1 VTALDHLM
9 VAPVVV
15 PAVTAPLTMLLMR
28 RQRSTALAVSFGGGI
43 AMLIAAVALFVA
55 AQDDAIRSYALGNW
69 PAPFGIVL
77 VVDRLAVTMLVVA
90 AVLGIVVLA
99 HAVVTGADRRGWH
112 FHPLF
117 HFQLMGLN
125 GAFLT
130 GDLFNLFVFFEVLLI
145 ASYGLMLHG
154 QEALRLKTG
163 VAYVVVNIV
172 GSALFLIA
180 LGLLYGVTST
190 LNMAD
195 LAVKVAALGAEDQG
209 LLRVAGLLLMAVFAL
224 KAAVVPLHLWLPR
237 TYAAAMP
244 VVAALF
250 AIMTKVGVYAMIRT
264 VPLIFG
270 ARAGAAAWVP
280 APYLLPAAML
290 GAAIGFVGV
299 LTARGMREQAAYAVL
314 ASTGTL
320 LMPVALWREAAL
332 AAALYYLL
340 QAVLAGAALFLVADV
355 TMRRRGQYADAVVP
369 SPRFAQQDA
378 AGLLYLLAAIAAV
391 GLPPLAGFVGK
402 LLILD
407 ASFAAPGWPA
417 VWATILVT
425 TMIGVIGFSRS
436 GSTLFWKA
444 TPQVESEGEGQ
455 VRAEAIA
462 STRRSRAE
470 FIAPATLL
478 ALLAALT
485 IAAGWVT
492 RQTGATAAQ
501 IMAPERYVAAVL
513 GARR

>member
-1 VTALDHLM
+1 MMPGEQLM
-9 VAPVVV
+9 IAPIVLPAVVAPV
-15 PAVTAPLTMLLMR
+15 TMLLMR
-28 RQRSTALAVSFGGGI
+28 RHRRIALALSLGGCA
-43 AMLIAAVALFVA
+43 AMLAVAIVLFLL
-55 AQDDAIRSYALGNW
+55 AQDDAIRGYALGDW

-77 VVDRLAVTMLVVA
+77 MLDRLAATMLLLS
-90 AVLGIVVLA
+90 AVLGSVVLG
-99 HAVVTGADRRGWH
+99 HALITGADRRGWH

-154 QEALRLKTG
+154 QGALRLKAG
-163 VAYVVVNIV
+163 VAYVIVNIV

-180 LGLLYGVTST
+180 LGLLYGLAST

-195 LAVKVAALGAEDQG
+195 LAVKVAALGPADQG
-209 LLRVAGLLLMAVFAL
+209 LLRVAGLLLMTVFAL

-237 TYAAAMP
+237 TYAATMP

-270 ARAGAAAWVP
+270 ASAGAAAWVP
-280 APYLLPAAML
+280 APYLLPAAM
-290 GAAIGFVGV
+290 GSAILGFVGV
-299 LTARGMREQAAYAVL
+299 LAARGMREQAAFAVL

-320 LMPVALWREAAL
+320 LMPVSLWREATL
-332 AAALYYLL
+332 AAALYYMV

-355 TMRRRGQYADAVVP
+355 TMRRRGQYADAIVP
-369 SPRFAQQDA
+369 SPRFAGQDA
-378 AGLLYLLAAIAAV
+378 AGLLYLIAAVAAV

-407 ASFAAPGWPA
+407 ASFAAPAWPA
-417 VWATILVT
+417 VWATILGT
-425 TMIGVIGFSRS
+425 TLVGVIGVSRS
-436 GSTLFWKA
+436 GSTLFWKPA
-444 TPQVESEGEGQ
+444 SVE
-455 VRAEAIA
+455 ADAIA
-462 STRRSRAE
+462 GPRRSRLE
-470 FIAPATLL
+470 FLAPVTLL
-478 ALLAALT
+478 ALLALLAV
-485 IAAGWVT
+485 AAGWVT
-492 RQTGATAAQ
+492 AQTRATAAQ
-501 IMAPERYVAAVL
+501 VMAPDRYVAAIL

>member
-1 VTALDHLM
+1 MTLLDHLP
-9 VAPVVV
+9 VAPIII
-15 PAVTAPLTMLLMR
+15 PAVIAPVTMMLMR
-28 RQRSTALAVSFGGGI
+28 RHRPLALGLSLGGGV
-43 AMLIAAVALFVA
+43 AMLVVAIALFVTV
-55 AQDDAIRSYALGNW
+55 QDDAIRSYALGAW
-69 PAPFGIVL
+69 RAPFGIVL
-77 VVDRLAVTMLVVA
+77 MLDRLSATMLVLA
-90 AVLGIVVLA
+90 AVLGLVVVF

-154 QEALRLKTG
+154 QGALRLKAG

-180 LGLLYGVTST
+180 LGLLYGLTGT

-195 LAVKVAALGAEDQG
+195 LAVEVAALGAADQG
-209 LLRVAGLLLMAVFAL
+209 LLRIAALLLMAVFAL
-224 KAAVVPLHLWLPR
+224 KAAVVPVHLWLPR
-237 TYAAAMP
+237 TYGATMP

-270 ARAGAAAWVP
+270 AGAGAAAWVP
-280 APYLLPAAML
+280 APYLLPAAIL

-299 LTARGMREQAAYAVL
+299 LTVRGMREQAAFAVL

-320 LMPVALWREAAL
+320 LMAVSFWREATL
-332 AAALYYLL
+332 AAALYYMV
-340 QAVLAGAALFLVADV
+340 QATLAGAALFLVADV
-355 TMRRRGQYADAVVP
+355 TMRRRGQYADTIVP
-369 SPRFAQQDA
+369 SPRFAGQDV
-378 AGLLYLLAAIAAV
+378 AGLLYLTAAIAAV

-407 ASFAAPGWPA
+407 ASFALPGWQA
-417 VWATILVT
+417 VWTTILVT
-425 TMIGVIGFSRS
+425 TLIGVVGFSRS
-436 GSTLFWKA
+436 GSSLFWKA
-444 TPQVESEGEGQ
+444 TPPDAAVITG
-455 VRAEAIA
+455 
-462 STRRSRAE
+462 TTRSRAE
-470 FIAPATLL
+470 FVAPV
-478 ALLAALT
+478 ALLLMLAMLT
-485 IAAGWVT
+485 IGAGWVT
-492 RQTGATAAQ
+492 AQTRATAAQ
-501 IMAPERYVAAVL
+501 VMAPGRYVTAIL
-513 GARR
+513 GGGR

>member
-1 VTALDHLM
+1 MTLLDHLPI
-9 VAPVVV
+9 APVVI
-15 PAVTAPLTMLLMR
+15 PAMTAPLAMMLMR
-28 RQRSTALAVSFGGGI
+28 RHARAATALSLGGCV
-43 AMLIAAVALFVA
+43 AMLVA
-55 AQDDAIRSYALGNW
+55 ACTLFGVAQDGAIRSYALGAW

-77 VVDRLAVTMLVVA
+77 VLDRLAAMMLVLA
-90 AVLGIVVLA
+90 ALLATVVLG
-99 HAVVTGADRRGWH
+99 HALVTGADRRGWH

-154 QEALRLKTG
+154 QGALRMKAG

-180 LGLLYGVTST
+180 LGLLYGLTAT

-195 LAVKVAALGAEDQG
+195 LAVRIAALGTADQG
-209 LLRVAGLLLMAVFAL
+209 LLRVAGLLLMTVFAL

-237 TYAAAMP
+237 TYAATMP

-270 ARAGAAAWVP
+270 AQAGAAAWVP
-280 APYLLPAAML
+280 APYLLPAAIL
-290 GAAIGFVGV
+290 GAVVGFVGV
-299 LTARGMREQAAYAVL
+299 LAARGLREQAAFAVL

-320 LMPVALWREAAL
+320 LMAVASWRAATL
-332 AAALYYLL
+332 AAALYYMV

-355 TMRRRGQYADAVVP
+355 TMRRRGQYADALVP
-369 SPRFAQQDA
+369 SPRFAGQDA
-378 AGLLYLLAAIAAV
+378 AGLLYLAAAIGAV

-407 ASFAAPGWPA
+407 ASYATPGWPA
-417 VWATILVT
+417 VWTTILVT
-425 TMIGVIGFSRS
+425 TLIGVIGFSRS
-436 GSTLFWKA
+436 GSTLFWKTSA
-444 TPQVESEGEGQ
+444 ADADPIACPA
-455 VRAEAIA
+455 RAH
-462 STRRSRAE
+462 AE
-470 FIAPATLL
+470 FIAPAL
-478 ALLAALT
+478 LLAALAALT
-485 IAAGWVT
+485 GAAGWMTEQT
-492 RQTGATAAQ
+492 RATAAQ
-501 IMAPERYVAAVL
+501 VMMPVTYVTAVL
-513 GARR
+513 GAAR

>member
-1 VTALDHLM
+1 MTLPDHL
-9 VAPVVV
+9 VIAPIIIPAVIAPV
-15 PAVTAPLTMLLMR
+15 TMLLMR
-28 RQRSTALAVSFGGGI
+28 RHRPVALGLSLGGGI
-43 AMLIAAVALFVA
+43 AMLAAAIALFVR
-55 AQDDAIRSYALGNW
+55 AQDDAIRSYALGAW
-69 PAPFGIVL
+69 RAPFGIVL
-77 VVDRLAVTMLVVA
+77 MLDRLAATMLVLA
-90 AVLGIVVLA
+90 AVLAVTVLL
-99 HAVVTGADRRGWH
+99 HAVITGADKRGWH

-154 QEALRLKTG
+154 QGALRLKAG

-180 LGLLYGVTST
+180 LGLLYGLTGT

-195 LAVKVAALGAEDQG
+195 LAVRVAALAREDQG
-209 LLRVAGLLLMAVFAL
+209 LLRIAGLLLMAVFAL
-224 KAAVVPLHLWLPR
+224 KAAVVPIHLWLPR
-237 TYAAAMP
+237 TYGATMP

-250 AIMTKVGVYAMIRT
+250 AIMTKVGVYAIIRT

-280 APYLLPAAML
+280 APYLLPAAIL
-290 GAAIGFVGV
+290 GAVIGFVGV
-299 LTARGMREQAAYAVL
+299 LAARGMREQAAFAVL

-320 LMPVALWREAAL
+320 LMAVSLWREATL
-332 AAALYYLL
+332 AAALYYMV
-340 QAVLAGAALFLVADV
+340 QATLAGAALFLVADV
-355 TMRRRGQYADAVVP
+355 TMRRRGPYADIIAP
-369 SPRFAQQDA
+369 SPRFAGQDM
-378 AGLLYLLAAIAAV
+378 AGLLYLTAAIAAV

-407 ASFAAPGWPA
+407 ASFAQSGWQA

-425 TMIGVIGFSRS
+425 TLIGVVGFSRS

-444 TPQVESEGEGQ
+444 ASADT
-455 VRAEAIA
+455 AAI
-462 STRRSRAE
+462 TGMPRSRAE
-470 FIAPATLL
+470 FVAPIMLLTML
-478 ALLAALT
+478 ALLT
-485 IAAGWVT
+485 IGAGWVT
-492 RQTGATAAQ
+492 AQTRATAAQ
-501 IMAPERYVAAVL
+501 LLAPDRYVAAIL
-513 GARR
+513 GGGR

>member
-1 VTALDHLM
+1 MMLLDHLM
-9 VAPVVV
+9 
-15 PAVTAPLTMLLMR
+15 TAPIVMPALIAPITMLLMR
-28 RQRSTALAVSFGGGI
+28 RHRGVALALSLGGCM
-43 AMLIAAVALFVA
+43 AMLVASIALFVM
-55 AQDDAIRSYALGNW
+55 AQDDAIRSYALGDW

-77 VVDRLAVTMLVVA
+77 MLDRLAATMLVLS
-90 AVLGIVVLA
+90 AVLGSVVLA

-154 QEALRLKTG
+154 QGALRLKAG

-180 LGLLYGVTST
+180 LGLLYGLTAT

-195 LAVKVAALGAEDQG
+195 LAVKVARLGPADQG

-224 KAAVVPLHLWLPR
+224 KAAVVPIHLWLPG
-237 TYAAAMP
+237 TYAATMP
-244 VVAALF
+244 VAAALF

-270 ARAGAAAWVP
+270 AQAGAAAWVP
-280 APYLLPAAML
+280 APWLLPAASL
-290 GAAIGFVGV
+290 GAAIGFVSV
-299 LTARGMREQAAYAVL
+299 LVARGMREQAAFAVL

-320 LMPVALWREAAL
+320 LMPVSLWREASL
-332 AAALYYLL
+332 AAALYYMV

-355 TMRRRGQYADAVVP
+355 TMRRRGQYADAIVP
-369 SPRFAQQDA
+369 SPRFAGQDA
-378 AGLLYLLAAIAAV
+378 AGLLYLIAAVAAV

-407 ASFAAPGWPA
+407 ASFAVPGWP
-417 VWATILVT
+417 VIWAAILASTWV
-425 TMIGVIGFSRS
+425 GVIGFSRS

-444 TPQVESEGEGQ
+444 APPE
-455 VRAEAIA
+455 ADAIA
-462 STRRSRAE
+462 GSIRSRAE
-470 FIAPATLL
+470 FIAPAILL
-478 ALLAALT
+478 ALLAILT
-485 IAAGWVT
+485 VAAGWMTAQT
-492 RQTGATAAQ
+492 RAAAAQ
-501 IMAPERYVAAVL
+501 IMAPDRYVTAIL
-513 GARR
+513 GAR

>member
-1 VTALDHLM
+1 MTLADHLL
-9 VAPVVV
+9 VAPVVL
-15 PAVTAPLTMLLMR
+15 PAVTAPVAMMLMR
-28 RQRSTALAVSFGGGI
+28 RHRPLALAVSLGGGM
-43 AMLIAAVALFVA
+43 AMLVASIALFVM
-55 AQDDAIRSYALGNW
+55 AQDDAIRSYALGAW

-77 VVDRLAVTMLVVA
+77 MLDRLAATMLVLA
-90 AVLGIVVLA
+90 AVLGIVVLV
-99 HAVVTGADRRGWH
+99 HAVVTGADQRGWH

-154 QEALRLKTG
+154 QGALRLKAG

-180 LGLLYGVTST
+180 LGLLYGLTGT

-195 LAVKVAALGAEDQG
+195 LAVKVAALGAGDQG
-209 LLRVAGLLLMAVFAL
+209 LLRVAGLLLLTVFAL
-224 KAAVVPLHLWLPR
+224 KAAVVPIHLWLPR
-237 TYAAAMP
+237 TYAATMP

-270 ARAGAAAWVP
+270 AKAGAAAWVP

-290 GAAIGFVGV
+290 GAILGFVGV
-299 LTARGMREQAAYAVL
+299 LVARGMREQAAFAVL

-320 LMPVALWREAAL
+320 LMAVSFWQEATL
-332 AAALYYLL
+332 AAALYYLV
-340 QAVLAGAALFLVADV
+340 QATLAGAALFLVADV
-355 TMRRRGQYADAVVP
+355 TMRRRGQYADAIVP
-369 SPRFAQQDA
+369 SPRFVGQDG
-378 AGLLYLLAAIAAV
+378 AGLLYLIAAIAAV

-407 ASFAAPGWPA
+407 ASFALPGWQA
-417 VWATILVT
+417 VWTTILVT
-425 TMIGVIGFSRS
+425 TLVGVIGFSRG
-436 GSTLFWKA
+436 GSTLFWKEAPPA
-444 TPQVESEGEGQ
+444 T
-455 VRAEAIA
+455 AAIA
-462 STRRSRAE
+462 GASRSRAE
-470 FIAPATLL
+470 FVAPVVLL
-478 ALLAALT
+478 ALLTGLT
-485 IAAGWVT
+485 VTAGWVT
-492 RQTGATAAQ
+492 AQTRATAAQ
-501 IMAPERYVAAVL
+501 IMAPERYVAAIL
-513 GARR
+513 GATR